1 MVDQLNY
8 FHISELMCNG
18 GIVSNGPI
26 KTPAQRVTDDT
37 NHENESNRDD
47 VNVLTDDVKSDTKP
61 KDVCYDVTD
70 GCDNLVI
77 NPGGVKMADA
87 DLSQAAGQRRSDID
101 VSGNDARGCHSVVVV
116 QIEEP
121 SPQHAVALI
130 TDDTAKLING
140 KYTLYSIRRLV

>member
-1 MVDQLNY
+1 
-8 FHISELMCNG
+8 MCNG

-26 KTPAQRVTDDT
+26 MTSAQRITDDT

-47 VNVLTDDVKSDTKP
+47 VNVLNDDVKSDTKT
-61 KDVCYDVTD
+61 KDVGYDVTD
-70 GCDNLVI
+70 GCDN
-77 NPGGVKMADA
+77 PGDVKMADA
-87 DLSQAAGQRRSDID
+87 DLSQVAGQRRSDID

-140 KYTLYSIRRLV
+140 KYTL